1 MKIICVGMN
10 YRLHNKELGE
20 TLLEKENPVIFM
32 KPDSSILRNRRPFFL
47 PDFSDRIEYETELV
61 VRISRLGKSIE
72 AKFADRYWDAV
83 TLGIDFTARDLQQ
96 EYRAKGLPWELCKGF
111 DSSAVVGD
119 WIEKENLAKD
129 LQELNFRL
137 DIDGKTV
144 QQGYTGDMIF
154 SVGKIIEYVSSFCTL
169 KTGDLIFTGTPVGV
183 GPVHIGEH
191 LQGYL
196 EDKNV
201 LDFHIR

>member
-1 MKIICVGMN
+1 
-10 YRLHNKELGE
+10 
-20 TLLEKENPVIFM
+20 
-32 KPDSSILRNRRPFFL
+32 L
-47 PDFSDRIEYETELV
+47 PDFSERIEYETELV

-83 TLGIDFTARDLQQ
+83 TLGIDFTARDLQNQ
-96 EYRAKGLPWELCKGF
+96 YRSKGLPWELCKGF

-119 WIEKENLAKD
+119 WIEKEALEKE
-129 LQELNFRL
+129 LQDLNFRL

-154 SVGKIIEYVSSFCTL
+154 SVARIIEYVSSFCTL

>member
-1 MKIICVGMN
+1 MN

-47 PDFSDRIEYETELV
+47 PDFSERIEYETELV

-191 LQGYL
+191 LQGFL
-196 EDKNV
+196 EEKNV

>member
-20 TLLEKENPVIFM
+20 TLLEQENPVIFM
-32 KPDSSILRNRRPFFL
+32 KPDSSLLRNRRPFFL
-47 PDFSDRIEYETELV
+47 PDFSERIEYETELV

-119 WIEKENLAKD
+119 WIEKENLVKD

>member
-1 MKIICVGMN
+1 MN

-191 LQGYL
+191 LQGFL
-196 EDKNV
+196 EEKNV

>member
-20 TLLEKENPVIFM
+20 TLLEQENPVIFM

-119 WIEKENLAKD
+119 WIEKENLARD

-191 LQGYL
+191 LQGFL
-196 EDKNV
+196 EEKNV

>member
-1 MKIICVGMN
+1 MN

-20 TLLEKENPVIFM
+20 TLLEQENPVIFM

-47 PDFSDRIEYETELV
+47 PDFSNRIEYETELV

-119 WIEKENLAKD
+119 WIEKEELAKD

>member
-1 MKIICVGMN
+1 MN

-119 WIEKENLAKD
+119 WIEKENLARD

>member
-119 WIEKENLAKD
+119 WIEKENLARD

-191 LQGYL
+191 LQGFL

>member
-1 MKIICVGMN
+1 MN

-20 TLLEKENPVIFM
+20 TLLEQENPVIFM
-32 KPDSSILRNRRPFFL
+32 KPDSSLLRNRRPFFL
-47 PDFSDRIEYETELV
+47 PDFSERIEYETELV

-83 TLGIDFTARDLQQ
+83 TLGIDFTARDLQNQ
-96 EYRAKGLPWELCKGF
+96 YRSKGLPWELCKGF

-119 WIEKENLAKD
+119 WIEKEALEKE
-129 LQELNFRL
+129 LQDLNFRL

-154 SVGKIIEYVSSFCTL
+154 SVAAIIEYVSSFCTL

>member
-1 MKIICVGMN
+1 MN

-20 TLLEKENPVIFM
+20 TLLEQENPVIFM
-32 KPDSSILRNRRPFFL
+32 KPDSSLLRNRRPFFL
-47 PDFSDRIEYETELV
+47 PDFSERIEYETELV

>member
-1 MKIICVGMN
+1 MN

-20 TLLEKENPVIFM
+20 TLLGQENPVIFM
-32 KPDSSILRNRRPFFL
+32 KPDSSMLRNRRPFFL
-47 PDFSDRIEYETELV
+47 PDFSERIEYETELV

-83 TLGIDFTARDLQQ
+83 TLGIDFTARDLQNQ
-96 EYRAKGLPWELCKGF
+96 YRSKGLPWELCKGF

-119 WIEKENLAKD
+119 WIEKEALEKE
-129 LQELNFRL
+129 LQDLNFRL

-154 SVGKIIEYVSSFCTL
+154 SVARIIEYVSSFCTL

>member
-1 MKIICVGMN
+1 MN

-20 TLLEKENPVIFM
+20 TLLEQENPVIFM
-32 KPDSSILRNRRPFFL
+32 KPDSSMLRNRRPFFL
-47 PDFSDRIEYETELV
+47 PDFSERIEYETELV

-83 TLGIDFTARDLQQ
+83 TLGIDFTARDLQNQ
-96 EYRAKGLPWELCKGF
+96 YRSKGLPWELCKGF

-119 WIEKENLAKD
+119 WIQKEALEKE
-129 LQELNFRL
+129 LQNLNFRL
-137 DIDGKTV
+137 DINGKTV

-154 SVGKIIEYVSSFCTL
+154 SVARIIEYVSSFCTL
-169 KTGDLIFTGTPVGV
+169 KTGDLIFTGTPAGV

>member
-1 MKIICVGMN
+1 MN

-20 TLLEKENPVIFM
+20 TLLEQENPVIFM
-32 KPDSSILRNRRPFFL
+32 KPDSSLLRNRRPFFL
-47 PDFSDRIEYETELV
+47 PDFSERVEYETELV

-72 AKFADRYWDAV
+72 AKFANRYWDAV
-83 TLGIDFTARDLQQ
+83 TLGIDFTARDLQNQ
-96 EYRAKGLPWELCKGF
+96 YRSSGLPWELSKGF

-119 WIEKENLAKD
+119 WIEKDALNKE
-129 LQELNFRL
+129 LQDLNFRL
-137 DIDGKTV
+137 EIDSETV

-154 SVGKIIEYVSSFCTL
+154 SVAKIIEYVSSFCTL
-169 KTGDLIFTGTPVGV
+169 KTGDLIFTGTPAGV

-191 LQGYL
+191 LQGFL

>member
-1 MKIICVGMN
+1 MN

-20 TLLEKENPVIFM
+20 TLLEQENPVIFM
-32 KPDSSILRNRRPFFL
+32 KPDSSLLRNRRPFFL
-47 PDFSDRIEYETELV
+47 PDFSERIEYETELV

-191 LQGYL
+191 LQGFL
-196 EDKNV
+196 EEKNV

>member
-1 MKIICVGMN
+1 MN

-20 TLLEKENPVIFM
+20 TLLEQENPVIFM
-32 KPDSSILRNRRPFFL
+32 KPDSSLLRNRRPFFL
-47 PDFSDRIEYETELV
+47 PDFSERIEYETELV

-83 TLGIDFTARDLQQ
+83 TLGIDFTARDLQNQ
-96 EYRAKGLPWELCKGF
+96 YRSKGLPWELCKGF

-119 WIEKENLAKD
+119 WIEKEALEKE
-129 LQELNFRL
+129 LQDLNFRL

-154 SVGKIIEYVSSFCTL
+154 SVAAIIEYVSSFCTL
-169 KTGDLIFTGTPVGV
+169 KTGDIIFTGTPVGV

-196 EDKNV
+196 DDKNV

>member
-1 MKIICVGMN
+1 MN

-20 TLLEKENPVIFM
+20 TLLEQENPVIFM
-32 KPDSSILRNRRPFFL
+32 KPDSSMLRNRRPFFL
-47 PDFSDRIEYETELV
+47 PDFSERIEYETELV

-83 TLGIDFTARDLQQ
+83 TLGIDFTARDLQNQ
-96 EYRAKGLPWELCKGF
+96 YRSKGLPWELCKGF

-119 WIEKENLAKD
+119 WIEKEALEKELQD
-129 LQELNFRL
+129 LKFRL

-154 SVGKIIEYVSSFCTL
+154 SVARIIEYVSSFCTL

>member
-32 KPDSSILRNRRPFFL
+32 KPDSSILRNRKPFFL

>member
-1 MKIICVGMN
+1 MN

-20 TLLEKENPVIFM
+20 TLLEQENPVIFM

-47 PDFSDRIEYETELV
+47 PYFSDRIEYETELV

>member
-1 MKIICVGMN
+1 MN

-20 TLLEKENPVIFM
+20 TLLEQENPVIFM
-32 KPDSSILRNRRPFFL
+32 KPDSSLLRNRRPFFL
-47 PDFSDRIEYETELV
+47 PDFSERIEYETELV

-83 TLGIDFTARDLQQ
+83 TLGIDFTARDLQNQ
-96 EYRAKGLPWELCKGF
+96 YRSKGLPWELCKGF

-119 WIEKENLAKD
+119 WIEKETLEKE
-129 LQELNFRL
+129 LQDLNFRL
-137 DIDGKTV
+137 DINGKTV

-154 SVGKIIEYVSSFCTL
+154 SVARIIEYVSSFCTL

>member
-191 LQGYL
+191 LQGFL
-196 EDKNV
+196 EEKNV

>member
-1 MKIICVGMN
+1 MN

-20 TLLEKENPVIFM
+20 TLLEQENPVIFM

-47 PDFSDRIEYETELV
+47 PDFSERIEYETELV

-191 LQGYL
+191 LQGFL
-196 EDKNV
+196 EEKNV

>member
-20 TLLEKENPVIFM
+20 TLLEQENPVIFM
-32 KPDSSILRNRRPFFL
+32 KPDSSLLRNRRPFFL
-47 PDFSDRIEYETELV
+47 PDFSERIEYETELV

-191 LQGYL
+191 LQGFL
-196 EDKNV
+196 EEKNV

>member
-1 MKIICVGMN
+1 MN

-191 LQGYL
+191 LQGFL

>member
-1 MKIICVGMN
+1 MN

-20 TLLEKENPVIFM
+20 TLLEQENPVIFM
-32 KPDSSILRNRRPFFL
+32 KPDSSMLRNRRPFFL
-47 PDFSDRIEYETELV
+47 PDFSERIEYETELV

-83 TLGIDFTARDLQQ
+83 TLGIDFTARDLQNQ
-96 EYRAKGLPWELCKGF
+96 YRSKGLPWELCKGF

-119 WIEKENLAKD
+119 WIEKEALEKE
-129 LQELNFRL
+129 LQDLNFRL
-137 DIDGKTV
+137 DINGKTV

-154 SVGKIIEYVSSFCTL
+154 SVARIIEYVSSFCTL

-191 LQGYL
+191 LHGYL
-196 EDKNV
+196 EEKNV

>member
-1 MKIICVGMN
+1 MN

-20 TLLEKENPVIFM
+20 TLLEQENPVIFM
-32 KPDSSILRNRRPFFL
+32 KPDSSMLRNRRPFFL
-47 PDFSDRIEYETELV
+47 PDFSERIEYETELV

-83 TLGIDFTARDLQQ
+83 TLGIDFTARDLQNQ
-96 EYRAKGLPWELCKGF
+96 YRSKGLPWELCKGF

-119 WIEKENLAKD
+119 WIEKEALEKE
-129 LQELNFRL
+129 LQDLNFRL

-154 SVGKIIEYVSSFCTL
+154 SVVRIIEYVSSFCTL